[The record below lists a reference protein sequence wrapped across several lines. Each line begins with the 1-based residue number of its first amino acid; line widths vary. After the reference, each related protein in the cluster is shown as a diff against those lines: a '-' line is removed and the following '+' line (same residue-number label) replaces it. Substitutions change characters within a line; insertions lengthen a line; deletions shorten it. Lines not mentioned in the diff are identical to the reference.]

1 MNKKEMEERLINF
14 AVLIIE
20 IANELL
26 LPSNEKMQLASK
38 ENDELIS
45 IFVRSV
51 ETAQKNLK
59 S

>member
-1 MNKKEMEERLINF
+1 LEERLINF